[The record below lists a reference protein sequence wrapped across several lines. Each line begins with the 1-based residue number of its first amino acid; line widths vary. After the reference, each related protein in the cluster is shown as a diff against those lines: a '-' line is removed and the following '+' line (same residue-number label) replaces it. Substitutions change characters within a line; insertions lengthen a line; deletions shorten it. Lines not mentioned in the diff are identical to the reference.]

1 MSRTARCLL
10 VSVLLGS
17 ACAVP
22 PQGLR
27 ATPPGTGPLVRVDWD
42 AEPLPDIPFPNDLA
56 TRPDPSSPTGLRL
69 NLPLQ
74 ADVALE
80 RTARIELNKLSGAG
94 IYAPIVVSFEGP
106 LDVGALLARHPDDH
120 EREHAFDDDAVYL
133 IDVDPASPDF
143 GRPVALDLGG
153 GRFPMDRTHEG
164 GYLSFDPRADQP
176 ALLFET
182 AEEDLDADGQLDP
195 GEDTDGDGLLDHPNV
210 WPPGGDPRQDLL
222 TFYAQQSS
230 TLMVRPVLPLREQTR
245 YAVVLT
251 SALASPS
258 GQPVRSPW
266 PWVNHTRQTDAL
278 QPVIDAMEALG
289 RSVDDIAFAWTFT
302 TGEVT
307 TELWQV
313 AEGVRGRGPFAWL
326 ADAVPAGVREAHHLH
341 TLPDQQPTF
350 LPVEQI
356 LAPLS
361 LIGYLPAESVD
372 ILDDSYGTFASNLV
386 GGTFLSPNL
395 LVGAD
400 GESTDDPDARWD
412 LDPST
417 GRAVMRPRSVAF
429 SCILPKAG
437 DGIEPPWPI
446 AIHAHGYGSTRVEF
460 IGFAHALTRHGIA
473 VCGLDAPGHGLP
485 LGPDDIGLV
494 ADLLELTQTEPLW
507 WHLLADRRR
516 DLNNDGLLDTAGDI
530 FTADAFHT
538 RDMIRQG
545 VVDWAQLIETLRGC
559 GTGRMEQVRLLEGGP
574 LVVGEPLVTCDFDA
588 DGSPDLGGPD
598 TRFVLEGISQGGI
611 MTGLSVAV
619 NPADTA
625 ALTVPGGGLADI
637 GGRTDISAVRDAM
650 IGRSLSPLVVAEPGP
665 DGLVLSQRVISV
677 DREVTLPIA
686 TLPDPPFGGRLV
698 VRNLAL
704 GRSAEMPLAAGP
716 IRVPIAANA
725 LNPGEKRRLL
735 GIPAE
740 GPGEDEY
747 SVPDNEGLGDRL
759 EIEVFDAQG
768 RSVALFDRWG
778 GDVLHEGVIM
788 RADSPLVA
796 GSWGL
801 GLRRGSKDL
810 LRLVSTLAI
819 AVEPGDPIAYARRW
833 ADEPFDQPKNVLIH
847 LTVGDTTVPAA
858 TGVALARAAGLV
870 PFDRVD
876 PRYGTSADRFLIER
890 GVVDGQEQHGPW
902 RDGAGVPL
910 LFDPDDLDSG
920 TDGTGAPSE
929 SPLRAQRPTAT
940 GLHALRFLY
949 VDPHGTHAYFLPDQ
963 SQAFDWELFSVQ
975 QMAAWLA
982 SGGVEVVDDPC
993 LAGRDCPFLR
1003 PMGEGAVP

>member
-1 MSRTARCLL
+1 MSRAALFLL
-10 VSVLLGS
+10 LS
-17 ACAVP
+17 ACAAP

-42 AEPLPDIPFPNDLA
+42 AQPLPDIPFPNDLA
-56 TRPDPSSPTGLRL
+56 TRPDPTSPTGLRL

-74 ADVALE
+74 ADVELE
-80 RTARIELNKLSGAG
+80 RTAREELNKRSGAG
-94 IYAPIVVSFEGP
+94 IYAPILVSFEGP
-106 LDVGALLARHPDDH
+106 LDVGALLQRHPDDF
-120 EREHAFDDDAVYL
+120 ERQDAFTDDAIYL
-133 IDVDPASPDF
+133 VDVDPRSPDF
-143 GRPVALDLGG
+143 GQPVALDLGG

-164 GYLSFDPRADQP
+164 GYLSHDPRADQP

-182 AEEDLDADGQLDP
+182 AEEDLDADGVLDP

-210 WPPGGDPRQDLL
+210 WPPGGDARGDLL

-230 TLMVRPVLPLREQTR
+230 TLVLRPVRPLREETR

-251 SALASPS
+251 SALVSPS
-258 GQPVRSPW
+258 GEPVRSPW
-266 PWVNHTRQTDAL
+266 PWVNHTRQTEAL
-278 QPVIDAMEALG
+278 LPVVDAMERLG
-289 RSVDDIAFAWTFT
+289 RPLEDIAFAWTFT

-313 AEGVRGRGPFAWL
+313 AEGVRGRGPFSWL
-326 ADAVPAGVREAHHLH
+326 SEAVPAGVREAHHLH
-341 TLPDQQPTF
+341 TLPDLPPTW

-356 LAPLS
+356 LTPLS

-372 ILDDSYGTFASNLV
+372 LLDDSYGTFASAVV

-395 LVGAD
+395 LVGED
-400 GESTDDPDARWD
+400 GESTDDAHARWD

-417 GRAVMRPRSVAF
+417 GRATMRPRSVAF

-437 DGIEPPWPI
+437 DGIDPQPSGSPWPI

-460 IGFAHALTRHGIA
+460 IGFAHALARHGIA
-473 VCGLDAPGHGLP
+473 VCGIDAPGHGLP

-494 ADLLELTQTEPLW
+494 ADLLELTQTQPMW
-507 WHLLADRRR
+507 WHLLMDRRR

-545 VVDWAQLIETLRGC
+545 VLDWAQLIETLRAC
-559 GTGRMEQVRLLEGGP
+559 GTGQMEQVRLLEAGP
-574 LVVGEPLVTCDFDA
+574 QEIGEPLVSCDFDG
-588 DGSPDLGGPD
+588 DGTVDLGGPD

-611 MTGLSVAV
+611 MTGVSIAV

-637 GGRTDISAVRDAM
+637 GGRTDISEVRDAM
-650 IGRSLSPLVVAEPGP
+650 IGRALSPLVVAEPTAE
-665 DGLVLSQRVISV
+665 GLVLSQRVISV
-677 DREVTLPIA
+677 DHEVALPIA
-686 TLPDPPFGGRLV
+686 TLPDPPYGGKLV

-704 GRSAEMPLAAGP
+704 GSSAEALLWGVP

-725 LNPGEKRRLL
+725 LDPAQKRQVL

-740 GPGEDEY
+740 GPGESLY

-759 EIEVFDAQG
+759 ELEVFDAQG
-768 RSVALFDRWG
+768 RSVALYDTWSA
-778 GDVLHEGVIM
+778 DVLHEGVTM
-788 RADSPLVA
+788 AAGSPLVA

-819 AVEPGDPIAYARRW
+819 AVEPGDPIAYSRRW
-833 ADEPFDQPKNVLIH
+833 ADEPFEAPKNVLIH
-847 LTVGDTTVPAA
+847 LTVGDTTVPEA
-858 TGVALARAAGLV
+858 TGVALARSVGLV
-870 PFDRVD
+870 DADTLD
-876 PRYGTSADRFLIER
+876 PRYGTTADRFLIER
-890 GVVDGQEQHGPW
+890 GVVDGQEQYGPW
-902 RDGAGVPL
+902 RDSAGTPL

-929 SPLRAQRPTAT
+929 APLRAQRPTPT

-949 VDPHGTHAYFLPDQ
+949 VDPYGTHAYFLPDQ
-963 SQAFDWELFSVQ
+963 SQPFDWELFSVQ

-982 SGGVEVVDDPC
+982 SGGAEVVDDPC